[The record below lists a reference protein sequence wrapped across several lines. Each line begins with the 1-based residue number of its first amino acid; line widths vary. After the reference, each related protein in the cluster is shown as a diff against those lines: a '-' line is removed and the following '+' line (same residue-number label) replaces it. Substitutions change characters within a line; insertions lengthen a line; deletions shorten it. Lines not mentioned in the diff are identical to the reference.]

1 MPIQNIQ
8 GLVDKNGLSY
18 INNGNFIDQYYNEAL
33 ANLGQRNTNDS
44 LLESITFTIK
54 DIFSNLNNYVST
66 TDNPN
71 PNNPYLYVIYCNS
84 SNDSN
89 ERGVFYTL
97 NEQQIKEYYGI
108 NDIYNHLD
116 INCLQDIIAKIQS
129 CRSFAN
135 ENFIIPLKTII
146 NSNNTSDNSYII

>member
-54 DIFSNLNNYVST
+54 DILF
-66 TDNPN
+66 
-71 PNNPYLYVIYCNS
+71 
-84 SNDSN
+84 
-89 ERGVFYTL
+89 
-97 NEQQIKEYYGI
+97 
-108 NDIYNHLD
+108 
-116 INCLQDIIAKIQS
+116 NC
-129 CRSFAN
+129 
-135 ENFIIPLKTII
+135 FIINFLI
-146 NSNNTSDNSYII
+146 